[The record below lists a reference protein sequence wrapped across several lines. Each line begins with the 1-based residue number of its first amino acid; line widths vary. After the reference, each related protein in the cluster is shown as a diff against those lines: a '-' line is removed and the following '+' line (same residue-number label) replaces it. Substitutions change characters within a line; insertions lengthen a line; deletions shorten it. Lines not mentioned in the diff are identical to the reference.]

1 MAYLGSTIVLTLC
14 ALEEALVIT
23 ESAVSGLCQ
32 HQNNNYNTYRK
43 FMSLKKYKTNNKNTF

>member
-23 ESAVSGLCQ
+23 ESSVSGL
-32 HQNNNYNTYRK
+32 Y
-43 FMSLKKYKTNNKNTF
+43 